1 MRFPKF
7 WRGHHKDAAAEV
19 AAEVPAPE
27 PAAPEEQEVV
37 VQLDPDQLRQMSA
50 VFSAPRWLRDLG
62 LASWLLVGVAALLV
76 GLTWMLGVTA
86 TITEPVIVGG
96 VVATVASPVVSWLKG
111 HRLPRALGALIV
123 LVALTALGVVILLLV
138 LGGIVAEKDQISAA
152 LAAAMDKIQGWV
164 QSVGVDSSAAS
175 SANENVS
182 STVPDMISTFVKGVA
197 TGIQGIASLAF
208 GVSFTIFSLFFLLK
222 DGPTLRAW
230 TNRHLGVP
238 APAAETITGGVVNAI
253 RRYFLGVTIVASFNA
268 VVVGLGALVLD
279 VPLAGT
285 IAVVTLVT
293 AYVPFIGAVISG
305 AFAVLLA
312 LGAQGTTTAAIM
324 LVIVILANGMLQ
336 NVVSPIAMGA
346 TLRMNPLLILVVTIS
361 AGAFFGM
368 AGLVLAAPL
377 TSAAIHISAD
387 LRKVRAAS
395 ARTRAAPPSTV
406 AEQPG

>member
-7 WRGHHKDAAAEV
+7 WQGHRKDVAAEV
-19 AAEVPAPE
+19 AADVPAPDPAGPDE
-27 PAAPEEQEVV
+27 PEVV
-37 VQLDPDQLRQMSA
+37 VQLDPEQLRQMSA
-50 VFSAPRWLRDLG
+50 VFAAPRWLRDLG
-62 LASWLLVGVAALLV
+62 LASWFLVGVAALLV
-76 GLTWMLGVTA
+76 GLTWMLGMTA
-86 TITEPVIVGG
+86 TITGPVIVGA

-111 HRLPRALGALIV
+111 HGLPRALGALLV
-123 LVALTALGVVILLLV
+123 LVALLALGVVILLLV
-138 LGGIVAEKDQISAA
+138 LGGIVAESDQISAA
-152 LAAAMDKIQGWV
+152 LGAAVDKIQAWV
-164 QSVGVDSSAAS
+164 QDVGVDSSAAS
-175 SANENVS
+175 SANQNVTS
-182 STVPDMISTFVKGVA
+182 AVPDMVSTFLKGVA

-208 GVSFTIFSLFFLLK
+208 GVSFTIFAIFFLLK

-230 TNRHLGVP
+230 VNRHLGVP
-238 APAAETITGGVVNAI
+238 GPAAETITGGVVNAI
-253 RRYFLGVTIVASFNA
+253 RRYFLGVTIVATFNA
-268 VVVGLGALVLD
+268 VVVGVGALLLD

-293 AYVPFIGAVISG
+293 AYIPFIGAVISG

-312 LGAQGTTTAAIM
+312 LGSQGTTTAAIM
-324 LVIVILANGMLQ
+324 LVIVLLANGMLQ

-346 TLRMNPLLILVVTIS
+346 TLRMNPLLILVVTVS

-387 LRKVRAAS
+387 LRKARAAS
-395 ARTRAAPPSTV
+395 GQTRAARPSTV